1 MTLPPEKLLATVR
14 KSDREEF
21 QITRENSRIAIRMWF
36 EADDGSMR
44 PGTAGLA
51 FRASLLDEF
60 IGALQ
65 ATKFRMHG

>member
-1 MTLPPEKLLATVR
+1 MDDEQLLATIR
-14 KSDREEF
+14 KSHREEF
-21 QITRENSRIAIRMWF
+21 RFTRENSRIAIGMWS

-44 PGTAGLA
+44 PSPDGLT
-51 FRASLLDEF
+51 FRASLLDEL